1 MSKRLPYS
9 TTAGQV
15 TRSELLAQI
24 IEYLIYLQ
32 EACAMYGHLC
42 ATEDNHMD
50 KLLAKGWLGMS
61 ELFKYMQ
68 HTVVEMAK
76 GKLHS

>member
-1 MSKRLPYS
+1 MAKKLPYS

-15 TRSELLAQI
+15 TKSELLAQI

-42 ATEDNHMD
+42 ATEDSHMD
-50 KLLAKGWLGMS
+50 KLLSKGWLGMS
-61 ELFKYMQ
+61 ELFKRMQ
-68 HTVVEMAK
+68 HTVIEMAK
-76 GKLHS
+76 GKLQS

>member
-15 TRSELLAQI
+15 TKSELLAQI

-42 ATEDNHMD
+42 ATEDSNMD
-50 KLLAKGWLGMS
+50 RLLAKGWLGMA
-61 ELFKYMQ
+61 ELFKRMQ
-68 HTVVEMAK
+68 HTVIQMAQ
-76 GKLHS
+76 GKLQS